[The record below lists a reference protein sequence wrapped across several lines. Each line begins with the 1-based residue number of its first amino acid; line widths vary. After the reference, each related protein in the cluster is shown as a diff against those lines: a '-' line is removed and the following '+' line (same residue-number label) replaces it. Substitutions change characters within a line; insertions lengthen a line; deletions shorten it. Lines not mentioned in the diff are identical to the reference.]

1 MFQISTRLRYGLRAL
16 TYLTTNGGTGTV
28 SLHEIAEKEGISRKY
43 LENIFKLLKK
53 GNITRS
59 VRGREGGYALIKKP
73 DEIGLYE
80 IASALEGKVA
90 LLDCIDDNGLCE
102 NSSECGVRSFWADYQ
117 EYVKKYM
124 INITLAQVIDR
135 YYGKKITYR
144 F

>member
-16 TYLTTNGGTGTV
+16 TYLSTNEGSGTV

-53 GNITRS
+53 NKITRS

-73 DEIGLYE
+73 EDIGLYE
-80 IASALEGKVA
+80 IAAALEGPVS
-90 LLDCIDDNGLCE
+90 LLDCIDAESLCE

-124 INITLAQVIDR
+124 LNITLAQVIDR
-135 YYGKKITYR
+135 YYNKK
-144 F
+144 